1 MRAKSLGGSLVALCL
16 NGCIG
21 NEPPE
26 QFRATEGTSPAAGT
40 GGTTAA
46 TQPVPIDLDGPA
58 DIVLGAACD
67 ETRKVASDDE
77 ALLVLDPEILKSFSL
92 QRVLEQII
100 STSTAKTSTPT
111 ITPIELLQRLF
122 DTENADADAVF
133 ADLVHCNDEGNPAF
147 VSHPGAGCGRVE
159 GRLARSPDLL
169 VPGRP
174 DSFVPIALVNRFD
187 LTPANVVSCG
197 EYRIVYAKLSGKTDP
212 NDRAF
217 LIFEASLF
225 NRAGELAACRP
236 VAELWAALP
245 VTGDVGVRTRQLE
258 ALFFGGVAG
267 LPPVVHAEHFG
278 FSGGCEYGSGCGQV
292 RLGQGMQAP
301 FEFRQFRLPE
311 PTQGRLSFV
320 PATDGGALLPE
331 LFGTSQRDRGT
342 EAMFMVGGEL
352 ATLIATDAAHIKV
365 GGFPGYE
372 TGVSALDG
380 DTKPD
385 FAARLQ
391 AHPERAALE
400 SQLGD
405 KLAEF
410 DLSACPP
417 DDPLT
422 VETVLARTTAVSCA
436 GCHAPERL
444 LPPGRKL
451 GCGVVWPS
459 SLGEAHIDERG
470 NLSEALT
477 TVFLPRRAEVL
488 STFLQA
494 CDVKAVRANLQPVRI
509 TPILK

>member
-16 NGCIG
+16 SGCFG

-26 QFRATEGTSPAAGT
+26 PFLATGGTSPAAGT
-40 GGTTAA
+40 GGTTAG
-46 TQPVPIDLDGPA
+46 TQPVPIEIGAA
-58 DIVLGAACD
+58 DIELGAECD
-67 ETRKVASDDE
+67 ETRRVASDDE
-77 ALLVLDPEILKSFSL
+77 ALLILDPEILKSFSL
-92 QRVLEQII
+92 QRVLEQIV
-100 STSTAKTSTPT
+100 STSQAKNGTVT
-111 ITPIELLQRLF
+111 ITPTELLQRLF
-122 DTENADADAVF
+122 DTENADANAVF
-133 ADLVHCNDEGNPAF
+133 ADLVHCDGEGNPAF
-147 VSHPGAGCGRVE
+147 ISNPGAGCGRVE

-169 VPGRP
+169 VPGQP

-187 LTPANVVSCG
+187 LAPANFASCG
-197 EYRIVYAKLSGKTDP
+197 EYRMVYAKLSGKTDP
-212 NDRAF
+212 KDRAF

-225 NRAGELAACRP
+225 NPTRELAACRP

-245 VTGDVGVRTRQLE
+245 TTGDVGVRTRQLE

-278 FSGGCEYGSGCGQV
+278 FSGGCEYGSSCGQV

-301 FEFRQFRLPE
+301 FEFRQFRLPA
-311 PTQGRLSFV
+311 PTERRLSFV
-320 PATDGGALLPE
+320 PVTDGGALLPE
-331 LFGTSQRDRGT
+331 LFDASQRDRGT

-352 ATLIATDAAHIKV
+352 PTLIATDAAHIKV

-372 TGVSALDG
+372 TGASALDG

-385 FAARLQ
+385 YVARMQ
-391 AHPERAALE
+391 AHPERVTLE
-400 SQLGD
+400 SQLSD
-405 KLAEF
+405 ELAKF

-422 VETVLARTTAVSCA
+422 VEAVLARTSAVSCA

-459 SLGEAHIDERG
+459 SLGAAHIDEQG

-477 TVFLPRRAEVL
+477 TVFLPHRAEVL

-494 CDVKAVRANLQPVRI
+494 CDVSAVRANLQPVRNI
-509 TPILK
+509 PILK